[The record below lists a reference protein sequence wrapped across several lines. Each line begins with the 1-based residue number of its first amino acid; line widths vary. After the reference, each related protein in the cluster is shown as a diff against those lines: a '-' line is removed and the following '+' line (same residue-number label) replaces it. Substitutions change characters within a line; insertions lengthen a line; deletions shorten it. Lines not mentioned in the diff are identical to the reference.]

1 MGGVVLVALVVLAG
15 IGVGVL
21 QRGSFD
27 GLTRTRVRLARLLA
41 VAVVLQ
47 VLLAVARLAGLGD
60 WVVVGLLVAAL
71 TLLLVFALA
80 NTSRPGMTLIAVG
93 LGCDL
98 LVTLLNGGTPVTA
111 GALARAGRAA
121 TPAAGQVLV
130 DAGTRL
136 PQLADALAV
145 HWLGAVVSVGDIA
158 LYAGLFLLVQGLM
171 VLRAES
177 GGQRFQEFDYG
188 VRGTH

>member
-145 HWLGAVVSVGDIA
+145 RWLGAVVSVGDIA

>member
-1 MGGVVLVALVVLAG
+1 VGGVVLVALVVLAG
-15 IGVGVL
+15 IGAGVL

-27 GLTRTRVRLARLLA
+27 GLTRTRARLGALLA
-41 VAVVLQ
+41 AAVVVQL
-47 VLLAVARLAGLGD
+47 LLAVARLAGLGA
-60 WVVVGLLVAAL
+60 WVVVGLSVIAL
-71 TLLLVFALA
+71 AGLLIFALA
-80 NTSRPGMTLIAVG
+80 NLRLPGMTLVAIG

-98 LVTLLNGGTPVTA
+98 LVTVLNGGAPVTA

-145 HWLGAVVSVGDIA
+145 RWLGAVVSVGDIA

-171 VLRAES
+171 VERAD
-177 GGQRFQEFDYG
+177 GRQRFQEFDYG
-188 VRGTH
+188 VRGTR

>member
-145 HWLGAVVSVGDIA
+145 RWLGAVVSVGDIA

-188 VRGTH
+188 VRVTH